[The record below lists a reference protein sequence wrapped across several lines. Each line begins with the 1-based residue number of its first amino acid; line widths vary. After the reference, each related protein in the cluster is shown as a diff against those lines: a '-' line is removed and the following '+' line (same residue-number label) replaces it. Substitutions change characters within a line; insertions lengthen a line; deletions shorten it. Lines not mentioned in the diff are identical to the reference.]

1 MKKLLALLLA
11 LVMCCSLLAGC
22 GSMTQGTGGP
32 AADSE
37 TAGADSAEPV
47 TYELSE
53 TPVTLSI
60 SWWGGDSR
68 HTAYQEAIAAFVE
81 ATPSVEEVTVD
92 FGAWSGWEDKMST
105 YFASGTAAD
114 VCQVN
119 WNWLTS
125 YSSNGQTFM
134 DLNNLSEFLDLTQF
148 DENAL
153 AQCTVAGA
161 LQCVPAAMTG
171 RIFYWNSE
179 TFEKV
184 GVEIPT
190 TYEEL
195 IAAGQAFANF
205 EDGSY
210 YPIALGEYDRMILM
224 VYYLESIYG
233 KDWVVDGALNY
244 TEEEII
250 EGLEF
255 IQSLEDNHVTPTIQ
269 QILGDGAESLDKN
282 PKWMDG
288 RYAGIFEWDSSA
300 SKFHGALNNPDAF
313 VVGDELGTGGFTK
326 VSLGLAITKTCE
338 HPAEAALLIDYLL
351 NGEGAAIM
359 GSQLGIPLSKSGL
372 EAAGDAVDALTAEA
386 NSKVLASCT
395 NALDPKFEDST
406 LKATDGVYYDVM
418 AGLSYGDY
426 SVEEAAGI
434 LIDGIEGVL

>member
-11 LVMCCSLLAGC
+11 LVMCCGLLAGC

-32 AADSE
+32 ADSE
-37 TAGADSAEPV
+37 TADTGSTEPV

-313 VVGDELGTGGFTK
+313 VVGDELGEGGFTK

-351 NGEGAAIM
+351 NGDGAAIM

-386 NSKVLASCT
+386 NGKVLATCT
-395 NALDPKFEDST
+395 NALDPKFEDSS
-406 LKATDGVYYDVM
+406 LKASDGVYYDVM
-418 AGLSYGDY
+418 GGLSYGEY
-426 SVEEAAGI
+426 SIEEAAGV
-434 LIDGIEGVL
+434 LIEGIEDVL